1 MAITGSVFAIK
12 KHGFKI
18 KADMKDGKQNASTQ
32 HIPEVLTDVREPHL
46 CGLMIN
52 YNKTSSNTKC
62 QLIIFCTENAQA
74 LIHTVSQ
81 CQSMQPI
88 VSDSQD
94 QYLNPKGILDLGIPF
109 NSPQLPH
116 SDTSE
121 KEFEAPQS
129 V

>member
-1 MAITGSVFAIK
+1 
-12 KHGFKI
+12 
-18 KADMKDGKQNASTQ
+18 
-32 HIPEVLTDVREPHL
+32 
-46 CGLMIN
+46 
-52 YNKTSSNTKC
+52 
-62 QLIIFCTENAQA
+62 
-74 LIHTVSQ
+74 
-81 CQSMQPI
+81 MQPI

-116 SDTSE
+116 SDTSD